1 MGVKPTISEI
11 LADHGVITSRE
22 HPRLRSAMAR
32 LKHAGV
38 LDNPLP
44 GTFVLAA
51 DTSERAWLRAVCAW
65 SAPFGVLHDTTAASL
80 WLPSL
85 ARRTAVLAHPT
96 LKSRRR
102 VHVTRRP
109 VPSEFVRVGD
119 GLRFATPS
127 YAAVELAATDDGRA
141 VCEALRS
148 RLANPAE
155 LREALEAM
163 TGSVGQAVRRC
174 VVEACLANPW
184 SYAELRLHRILRE
197 AGIVGWVANVRLS
210 LAGEVAYPD
219 VLFPDARV
227 VIEFDGR
234 AVHEDPAQFLRDR
247 ERQNVL
253 VAHGYV
259 VLRFGWEH
267 LDQPE
272 YIVSMVRR
280 ALRNA
285 GRTR

>member
-1 MGVKPTISEI
+1 MKTTIACI
-11 LADHGVITSRE
+11 LADHGVITSTE

-32 LKHAGV
+32 LKRAGV

-51 DTSERAWLRAVCAW
+51 DVSERAWLRAVCAW
-65 SAPFGVLHDTTAASL
+65 SAPLGVLHTTTAASL

-85 ARRTAVLAHPT
+85 AGQTAVLAHPT

-102 VHVTRRP
+102 IKVTRRG
-109 VPSEFVRVGD
+109 VPGDFVQMAD
-119 GLRFATPS
+119 GLRFATPA

-141 VCEALRS
+141 VCEALRR
-148 RLANPAE
+148 RLAN
-155 LREALEAM
+155 
-163 TGSVGQAVRRC
+163 RR
-174 VVEACLANPW
+174 
-184 SYAELRLHRILRE
+184 LRLSGVVVH
-197 AGIVGWVANVRLS
+197 
-210 LAGEVAYPD
+210 PD
-219 VLFPDARV
+219 VLFPGARV
-227 VIEFDGR
+227 VIEFDDR
-234 AVHEDPAQFLRDR
+234 AVHDDPAQFLKDR

-272 YIVSMVRR
+272 YIVSMVRH
-280 ALRNA
+280 ALRTA
-285 GRTR
+285 GRIK

>member
-1 MGVKPTISEI
+1 VKPTIACI
-11 LADHGVITSRE
+11 LADHGVITSTE

-32 LKHAGV
+32 LKRAGV

-51 DTSERAWLRAVCAW
+51 DASERAWLRAVCAW
-65 SAPFGVLHDTTAASL
+65 SAPLGVLHTTTAASL

-85 ARRTAVLAHPT
+85 AGQTAVLSHPT
-96 LKSRRR
+96 LKSRR
-102 VHVTRRP
+102 HINVTRRG
-109 VPSEFVRVGD
+109 VPGNFVRMAD
-119 GLRFATPS
+119 GLRFATPA

-141 VCEALRS
+141 VCEALRR

-155 LREALEAM
+155 LREAM
-163 TGSVGQAVRRC
+163 NGSVGQAVRRC
-174 VVEACLANPW
+174 VVEACLTNPW

-197 AGIVGWVANVRLS
+197 AGITGWVANRRLRLS
-210 LAGEVAYPD
+210 GVVVHPD
-219 VLFPDARV
+219 VLFPGARV

-234 AVHEDPAQFLRDR
+234 AVHDDPAQFLKDR

-272 YIVSMVRR
+272 YIVSMVRH
-280 ALRNA
+280 ALRTA
-285 GRTR
+285 GRIK